1 MCRIRIS
8 ATSLE
13 EFKSYNGIVYTM
25 EQDELNEVMRERH
38 EERMRAKKARYLAH
52 KRMNRREAM
61 N

>member
-25 EQDELNEVMRERH
+25 EQDELNEVMHERH

-52 KRMNRREAM
+52 KRMSRREAM